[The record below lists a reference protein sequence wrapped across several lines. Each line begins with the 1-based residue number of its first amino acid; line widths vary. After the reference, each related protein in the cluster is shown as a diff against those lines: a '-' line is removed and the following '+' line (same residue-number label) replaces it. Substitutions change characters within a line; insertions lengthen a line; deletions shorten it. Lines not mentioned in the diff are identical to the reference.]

1 MNTLDASPGGFSF
14 IPKSFPGA
22 GEGAEVTKLL
32 SLMCWPGLGPASPT
46 VPPLLTALTCS
57 STEDRRYASGA
68 PHSS

>member
-46 VPPLLTALTCS
+46 VPIFSL
-57 STEDRRYASGA
+57 
-68 PHSS
+68 H